1 MLIFCK
7 LKFTK
12 FTKIGNIV
20 EINKKIGQKIK
31 VFRKKLGL
39 QANKLSELLN
49 ISPSY
54 LNLIESGKRNI
65 DGDLLLR
72 VCQELRI
79 ELSDI
84 TSDKEINLNNAK
96 IAISKFSKNK
106 NIKNLDLKIGP
117 KIKAF
122 RRQLGLQA
130 NKFAEQLKIS
140 PSYLNLIESGKRNI
154 DGNLLIKISQ
164 ELRVELS
171 DLTSKEDV
179 NLENDITELL
189 DDQLFEGLDI
199 LGPEVKD
206 LVNTNPKI
214 AKALIK
220 LGDNF
225 KQKDHEIVNK
235 VENIS
240 GKIIDSRKAAFP
252 GEVISDFLQ
261 ENKNFF
267 PKLENF
273 ANNIFEKVKQNNRT
287 RYIALC
293 EFLNSEYGII
303 VKDIIP
309 EEGKPF
315 SKIYKTKEKELF
327 LSDYLSIETKKLHAA
342 AQIAQEGASKEI
354 DEYLSTFSFP
364 SQEAKKL
371 TRVALLNYCGAAI
384 LMPYKLFH
392 KECKELKY
400 DLELLQNTFATSF
413 EQVAHR
419 VTCLQDPDL
428 PGIPFHF
435 LRVDVAGNI
444 SKRFSLSGIEIPRY
458 GGACPRWNVYSAFSR
473 PGVIQAAVS
482 KMTNG
487 EKYVCIARTVEKGV
501 GRYGQK
507 KSMLSIG
514 LGCEAKYAK
523 DFVYTENLD
532 LNDKKS
538 ELPIGVSCRTCDRL
552 DCSQRAFPPLHKKFD
567 IDINSRGVSVYVSE

>member
-1 MLIFCK
+1 MS
-7 LKFTK
+7 
-12 FTKIGNIV
+12 
-20 EINKKIGQKIK
+20 Q
-31 VFRKKLGL
+31 
-39 QANKLSELLN
+39 
-49 ISPSY
+49 
-54 LNLIESGKRNI
+54 I
-65 DGDLLLR
+65 D
-72 VCQELRI
+72 
-79 ELSDI
+79 
-84 TSDKEINLNNAK
+84 T
-96 IAISKFSKNK
+96 
-106 NIKNLDLKIGP
+106 KIGP

-122 RRQLGLQA
+122 RRQLGIQA
-130 NKFAEQLKIS
+130 NKLAEEMGIS
-140 PSYLNLIESGKRNI
+140 ASYLNLIESGKRKI
-154 DGNLLIKISQ
+154 DGDLLLKVCDK
-164 ELRVELS
+164 LRIELS
-171 DLTSKEDV
+171 DLTSKSDL
-179 NLENDITELL
+179 NLENNISELL
-189 DDQLFEGLDI
+189 SDEIFEDLDI

-235 VENIS
+235 LENIS
-240 GKIIDSRKAAFP
+240 GKIIDSRKTSFP

-267 PKLENF
+267 PKLEDF
-273 ANNIFEKVKQNNRT
+273 ANSIFEKVKQNNRT

-293 EFLNSEYGII
+293 EFLKSEYGIT

-309 EEGKPF
+309 EESKPF
-315 SKIYKTKEKELF
+315 SKIYKIKQKELW
-327 LSDYLSIETKKLHAA
+327 LSDYLSLETKKLFAA
-342 AQIAQEGASKEI
+342 AQIAQEGASNYI
-354 DEYLSTFSFP
+354 DEYLATFTFP
-364 SQEAKKL
+364 SEESKKL
-371 TRVALLNYCGAAI
+371 SRVALLNYCGAAI
-384 LMPYKLFH
+384 LMPYELFH
-392 KECKELKY
+392 KECRDLKY

-419 VTCLQDPDL
+419 VTCLQDPKL

-501 GRYGQK
+501 GRYGKK

-523 DFVYTENLD
+523 EFIYTENLD
-532 LNDKKS
+532 LTDKKS

-567 IDINSRGVSVYVSE
+567 VDINSRGVSVYVNE

>member
-1 MLIFCK
+1 MTID
-7 LKFTK
+7 
-12 FTKIGNIV
+12 
-20 EINKKIGQKIK
+20 KKIGENIK

-39 QANKLSELLN
+39 QANKLAEQLN

-54 LNLIESGKRNI
+54 LNLIEAGKRNI
-65 DGDLLLR
+65 DAELLLKI
-72 VCQELRI
+72 CQELRI
-79 ELSDI
+79 ELVDLKSEKDI
-84 TSDKEINLNNAK
+84 DVKNSK
-96 IAISKFSKNK
+96 IAITKFFTNK
-106 NIKNLDLKIGP
+106 NNIKSDLKIGP

-130 NKFAEQLKIS
+130 NKFAEQLSIS
-140 PSYLNLIESGKRNI
+140 PSYLNLIEAGKRKI
-154 DGNLLIKISQ
+154 DGDLLIKISK

-171 DLTSKEDV
+171 DLTSKSDI
-179 NLENDITELL
+179 NLENNISELL
-189 DDQLFEGLDI
+189 DDQLFEDLDI

-214 AKALIK
+214 ARALIK

-240 GKIIDSRKAAFP
+240 GKIIDSRKTSFP

-261 ENKNFF
+261 EKKNYF
-267 PKLENF
+267 PKLEEF
-273 ANNIFEKVKQNNRT
+273 ANLIFEKVQKNNRT

-293 EFLNSEYGII
+293 DFLKKEYSIT

-309 EEGKPF
+309 EDEKPF
-315 SKIYKTKEKELF
+315 SKIYNKKKKELL
-327 LSDYLSIETKKLHAA
+327 LSDYNSLETKKLHAA
-342 AQIAQEGASKEI
+342 AQIAQEGAIDIINEYLKEFNFPSKE
-354 DEYLSTFSFP
+354 
-364 SQEAKKL
+364 SQRL
-371 TRVALLNYCGAAI
+371 TQVALLNYCGAAI

-392 KECKELKY
+392 AECKKLKY
-400 DLELLQNTFATSF
+400 DLQLLQNTFATSF

-419 VTCLQDPDL
+419 VTCLQDPQL
-428 PGIPFHF
+428 PGIPFHM
-435 LRVDVAGNI
+435 LRTDIAGNI

-458 GGACPRWNVYSAFSR
+458 GGACPRWNVYSAFTR

-501 GRYGQK
+501 GRYGQS
-507 KSMLSIG
+507 KSILSIG

-523 DFVYTENLD
+523 EFVYTENLD
-532 LNDKKS
+532 ITDKKT
-538 ELPIGVSCRTCDRL
+538 EIPIGVSCRTCDRL

-567 IDINSRGVSVYVSE
+567 VDINTRGVSVYVNDND

>member
-1 MLIFCK
+1 M
-7 LKFTK
+7 
-12 FTKIGNIV
+12 
-20 EINKKIGQKIK
+20 EINQQIGFKIRG
-31 VFRKKLGL
+31 FRKKLGL
-39 QANKLSELLN
+39 QAKKLAEQLS

-54 LNLIESGKRNI
+54 LNLIESGKRGI
-65 DGDLLLR
+65 DAELLLKI
-72 VCQELRI
+72 CQELRI
-79 ELSDI
+79 ELTDLKSE
-84 TSDKEINLNNAK
+84 KEIDLSNSKL
-96 IAISKFSKNK
+96 AISKFSRGK
-106 NIKNLDLKIGP
+106 NIDKLDLKIGP

-130 NKFAEQLKIS
+130 NKFAEQLNIS
-140 PSYLNLIESGKRNI
+140 PSYLNLIESNKRKI
-154 DGNLLIKISQ
+154 DGDLLIRISK
-164 ELRVELS
+164 ELRVDLS
-171 DLTSKEDV
+171 DLTSKSDI
-179 NLENDITELL
+179 NLENDISELL
-189 DDQLFEGLDI
+189 DDQLFEDLDI

-225 KQKDHEIVNK
+225 KQKDHDIVNK

-240 GKIIDSRKAAFP
+240 GKIIDSRRAAFP
-252 GEVISDFLQ
+252 GEVIADFLQ
-261 ENKNFF
+261 ENKNYF
-267 PKLENF
+267 PKLEEF
-273 ANNIFEKVKQNNRT
+273 ANNIFQEVKQNNRT

-293 EFLNSEYGII
+293 EFLKKKYGIQ
-303 VKDIIP
+303 VKDVIP

-315 SKIYKTKEKELF
+315 SKIYKKEEKVLL
-327 LSDYLSIETKKLHAA
+327 LSDYISLETKKLYAA
-342 AQIAQEGASKEI
+342 AQIAYIGAKDQI
-354 DEYLSTFSFP
+354 NFYLSNFKFS
-364 SQEAKKL
+364 SNEAKEL
-371 TRVALLNYCGAAI
+371 SRIALLNYCGAAI
-384 LMPYKLFH
+384 LMPYELFH
-392 KECKELKY
+392 KECKNLKY

-419 VTCLQDPDL
+419 VTCLQDPKL

-444 SKRFSLSGIEIPRY
+444 SKRLSLSGIEIPRY

-482 KMTNG
+482 KMSNG

-523 DFVYTENLD
+523 DFIYTENLD

-567 IDINSRGVSVYVSE
+567 VDVNARGVSVYVSD

>member
-1 MLIFCK
+1 MSK
-7 LKFTK
+7 LD
-12 FTKIGNIV
+12 
-20 EINKKIGQKIK
+20 
-31 VFRKKLGL
+31 
-39 QANKLSELLN
+39 S
-49 ISPSY
+49 
-54 LNLIESGKRNI
+54 
-65 DGDLLLR
+65 
-72 VCQELRI
+72 
-79 ELSDI
+79 
-84 TSDKEINLNNAK
+84 
-96 IAISKFSKNK
+96 
-106 NIKNLDLKIGP
+106 KIGP

-122 RRQLGLQA
+122 RRQLGMQA
-130 NKFAEQLKIS
+130 NKLAEELDIS
-140 PSYLNLIESGKRNI
+140 PSYLNLIEKGKRKI
-154 DGNLLIKISQ
+154 DGDLLIKVC
-164 ELRVELS
+164 EKLRIELS
-171 DLTSKEDV
+171 DLTSKTDL
-179 NLENDITELL
+179 NLENNISELL
-189 DDQLFEGLDI
+189 GDELFEDLDI

-235 VENIS
+235 LENIS

-267 PKLENF
+267 PNLENF
-273 ANNIFEKVKQNNRT
+273 ANTIFEKVKQNNRT

-293 EFLNSEYGII
+293 DFLISEYGIV
-303 VKDIIP
+303 VKDVIP

-315 SKIYKTKEKELF
+315 SKIYKAKQKELF

-342 AQIAQEGASKEI
+342 AQISQQGASKEI
-354 DEYLSTFSFP
+354 DEYLSTFNFP
-364 SQEAKKL
+364 SEEAKKL

-419 VTCLQDPDL
+419 VTCLQDSSL

-487 EKYVCIARTVEKGV
+487 EKYVCIAKTVEKGV

>member
-1 MLIFCK
+1 M
-7 LKFTK
+7 
-12 FTKIGNIV
+12 
-20 EINKKIGQKIK
+20 EINKDIGLKIR

-39 QANKLSELLN
+39 QANKLAEQLY

-65 DGDLLLR
+65 DAELLLKI
-72 VCQELRI
+72 CQELRI
-79 ELSDI
+79 EISDLK
-84 TSDKEINLNNAK
+84 SEKEINLDNSK
-96 IAISKFSKNK
+96 LAISKYSQGK
-106 NIKNLDLKIGP
+106 NINKLDLKIGP

-130 NKFAEQLKIS
+130 NKFAEQINIS
-140 PSYLNLIESGKRNI
+140 PSYLNLIESNKRRI
-154 DGNLLIKISQ
+154 DGNLLIKISK
-164 ELRVELS
+164 ELRVNLS
-171 DLTSKEDV
+171 DLTSKSDI
-179 NLENDITELL
+179 NLENDISELL
-189 DDQLFEGLDI
+189 DDQLFEDLDI

-235 VENIS
+235 VEDIS
-240 GKIIDSRKAAFP
+240 GKKIDSRKTAFP

-261 ENKNFF
+261 DNKNYF

-273 ANNIFEKVKQNNRT
+273 ANKVFEKVQKNNRT

-293 EFLNSEYGII
+293 EYLQSEYKIK
-303 VKDIIP
+303 VKDVIP
-309 EEGKPF
+309 EEDKPF
-315 SKIYKTKEKELF
+315 SKIFNKNKKELL
-327 LSDYLSIETKKLHAA
+327 LSDYNTLETKKLHAA

-354 DEYLSTFSFP
+354 DDYLSKFKFP
-364 SQEAKKL
+364 SDESKRL
-371 TRVALLNYCGAAI
+371 TQVALLNYCGAAI

-392 KECKELKY
+392 SECKKLKY

-419 VTCLQDPDL
+419 VTCLQDPEL
-428 PGIPFHF
+428 PGIPFHM
-435 LRVDVAGNI
+435 LRTDIAGNI

-458 GGACPRWNVYSAFSR
+458 GGACPRWNVYSAFTR
-473 PGVIQAAVS
+473 PGIIQAAVS

-487 EKYVCIARTVEKGV
+487 EKYVCIARTVEKGI
-501 GRYGQK
+501 GRFGQS
-507 KSMLSIG
+507 KSILSIG

-523 DFVYTENLD
+523 EFVYTENLD
-532 LNDKKS
+532 ISDKKT
-538 ELPIGVSCRTCDRL
+538 EIPIGVSCRTCDRL

-567 IDINSRGVSVYVSE
+567 VDINSRGVSVYVGDKS

>member
-1 MLIFCK
+1 MINFDK
-7 LKFTK
+7 EIGLK
-12 FTKIGNIV
+12 IR
-20 EINKKIGQKIK
+20 EY
-31 VFRKKLGL
+31 RKKLGL
-39 QANKLSELLN
+39 QAKKLAQQIN

-54 LNLIESGKRNI
+54 LNLIESGKRKI
-65 DGDLLLR
+65 DGDLLLKIS
-72 VCQELRI
+72 QELRI
-79 ELSDI
+79 DFSEISLDMERDINNSKKAIANFSSKEKINEL
-84 TSDKEINLNNAK
+84 N
-96 IAISKFSKNK
+96 
-106 NIKNLDLKIGP
+106 LKIGP

-122 RRQLGLQA
+122 RRQLGIQA
-130 NKFAEQLKIS
+130 NKLATELGIS
-140 PSYLNLIESGKRNI
+140 PSYLNLIESGKRRI
-154 DGNLLIKISQ
+154 DGDLVIRVCKELKINLD
-164 ELRVELS
+164 
-171 DLTSKEDV
+171 DLTSKSDL
-179 NLENDITELL
+179 NLENNISELL
-189 DDQLFEGLDI
+189 SDELFEDLDI

-206 LVNTNPKI
+206 LVNSNPKI
-214 AKALIK
+214 AKALVK

-225 KQKDHEIVNK
+225 RQKDHEIVSK

-252 GEVISDFLQ
+252 GEVVSDFLQ
-261 ENKNFF
+261 DNNNFF

-273 ANNIFEKVKQNNRT
+273 ANLVFEKVKQNNRT
-287 RYIALC
+287 RYVALC
-293 EFLNSEYGII
+293 DLLKKEYEIKVI
-303 VKDIIP
+303 DIIP
-309 EEGKPF
+309 EESKPF
-315 SKIYKTKEKELF
+315 SKIYETNKKELL
-327 LSDYLSIETKKLHAA
+327 LSDYLSLETKKLHAA
-342 AQIAQEGASKEI
+342 AQIAQEGASNEI
-354 DEYLSTFSFP
+354 EEYLSTFKFP
-364 SQEAKKL
+364 TNESKKL

-419 VTCLQDPDL
+419 VTCLQDPNL

-487 EKYVCIARTVEKGV
+487 EKYVCIAKTVEKGV

-523 DFVYTENLD
+523 EFVYTENLD

-567 IDINSRGVSVYVSE
+567 VDINSRGVSVYVSDK